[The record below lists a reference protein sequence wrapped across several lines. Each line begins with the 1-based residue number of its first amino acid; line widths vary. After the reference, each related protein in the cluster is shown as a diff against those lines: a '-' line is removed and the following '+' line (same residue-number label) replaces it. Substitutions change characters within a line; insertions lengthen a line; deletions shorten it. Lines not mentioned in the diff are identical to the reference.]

1 MTDTTAAGHSP
12 YNLLFICTE
21 NSARSIL
28 AEAAMNNM
36 GKGAFKAYSAGSNPS
51 GKVHPMTINV
61 LDDLRIDTSF
71 ARSKSWDEF
80 SGPDAP
86 HMHFVFTVCDTA
98 AGEACPLWPGHPL
111 TGHWGVPDPKRAE
124 GNHAEIALAFANTY
138 KMLARRIG
146 IFLALPHES
155 LDEMALKSEIDAIG
169 RSSDA
174 PAQQQP
180 AGTA

>member
-1 MTDTTAAGHSP
+1 VSDATAATQTPP
-12 YNLLFICTE
+12 YNVLFICTE

-36 GKGAFKAYSAGSNPS
+36 GNGKFKAFSAGSNPS
-51 GKVHPMTINV
+51 GTVHPMTLAV
-61 LDDLRIDTSF
+61 LHDLRIDTNF
-71 ARSKSWDEF
+71 ARSKNWDEF
-80 SGPDAP
+80 SKPDAP
-86 HMHFVFTVCDTA
+86 HMHFVFTVCDAA

-124 GNHAEIALAFANTY
+124 GNEAEIALTFANTY

-169 RSSDA
+169 KSSGE
-174 PAQQQP
+174 PAV
-180 AGTA
+180 TR

>member
-1 MTDTTAAGHSP
+1 MTDAPPSQTP
-12 YNLLFICTE
+12 YNVLFICTQ
-21 NSARSIL
+21 NSARSIF
-28 AEAAMNNM
+28 AEAAMNNLSK
-36 GKGAFKAYSAGSNPS
+36 GKFKAFSAGSNPS
-51 GKVHPMTINV
+51 GRVHPMTLNV
-61 LDDLRIDTSF
+61 LHDLRIDTGF

-86 HMHFVFTVCDTA
+86 HMHFVFTVCDAA

-111 TGHWGVPDPKRAE
+111 AGHWGVPDPKRAE
-124 GNHAEIALAFANTY
+124 GNEAEIALAFATTY

-169 RSSDA
+169 KSPDEPARQQTA
-174 PAQQQP
+174 P
-180 AGTA
+180 TA